1 MTKAEVRAYAQQH
14 NLPNKDRKD
23 SQGIC
28 FLGSFKFRDFIAHH
42 VGIQKGPLIE
52 WETKQKMGEH
62 DGFWFYTIGQ
72 RQGIRLGGGPWYVVD
87 KEPVTNTVFISRAY
101 YSEDKTRNQFKV
113 HSSSWLA
120 TPPADGEQLR
130 VKLRHGPHFHDAQIS
145 YLSATCMQV
154 HLNNHDQ
161 GIAAGQ
167 FAAFYRGNFCIGSG
181 VIEL

>member
-1 MTKAEVRAYAQQH
+1 MTKAEVRAYAHHH

-42 VGIQKGPLIE
+42 IGIQKGPLIE
-52 WETKQKMGEH
+52 WETGTPMGEH

-72 RQGIRLGGGPWYVVD
+72 RQGIKLGGGPWYVVKKD
-87 KEPVTNTVFISRAY
+87 TATNTVFISRAY
-101 YSEDKTRNQFKV
+101 YSEDKIRNQFKV
-113 HSSSWLA
+113 NNPSWLA
-120 TPPADGEQLR
+120 TPPTDGEQLR
-130 VKLRHGPHFHDAQIS
+130 VKLRHGSHFHSAHIIHQD
-145 YLSATCMQV
+145 ATCLHVQ
-154 HLNNHDQ
+154 LGCSDQ

-167 FAAFYRGNFCIGSG
+167 FAVFYRGDQCIGSG